1 MGNRGERRRFFEGDG
16 RKERKMGERVEL
28 AQKRKRLVVR

>member
-16 RKERKMGERVEL
+16 RKERKMGKRVEMT
-28 AQKRKRLVVR
+28 QKQRRKR